1 MDMSRISGP
10 DGPGSSTEAGADPG
24 RSDLA
29 VRMARGVCRRLLDL
43 GYRPLTEFTL
53 TGGRRVDV
61 IGLNDASRFLVVE
74 IKTSVADFRSDAK
87 WHDYLPYC
95 DEYYFAVPPDFPADL
110 LPDDH
115 GLIVADAFDAAVRRP
130 APVVPMNG
138 TRRRHQVL
146 KFGLAASERLFRSA
160 DSWPP
165 AAGPAMGALD
175 NWRAQRTR

>member
-1 MDMSRISGP
+1 MDSLRMREGFGAKP
-10 DGPGSSTEAGADPG
+10 AGEEV

-61 IGLNDASRFLVVE
+61 IGLNDAGRFLVVE
-74 IKTSVADFRSDAK
+74 IKTSVADFRGDAK
-87 WHDYLPYC
+87 WPDYLAYC

-110 LPDDH
+110 LPDEH

-130 APVVPMNG
+130 APVLPMNA
-138 TRRRHQVL
+138 TRRRHQIL
-146 KFGLAASERLFRSA
+146 KFGLAASERLFRGA

-165 AAGPAMGALD
+165 AGGPATGTLD
-175 NWRAQRTR
+175 AWRARRGR